1 MECLVLPVTES
12 SQVGEARRIAAALA
26 GTAGFD
32 ETERGKVALVAT
44 EAANNL
50 VQHAAGGELVL
61 RVLGRDQADGLE
73 ILSLD
78 KGPGMRNVAECLRDG
93 FSTAGTP
100 GTGLGAILRLSD
112 LFDIYSLPGMG
123 TALLS
128 RLRAKAP
135 AARPQTGTGLEIG
148 AVCLPKPGETVCGD
162 AWDADDRGG
171 RSRILVAD
179 GLGHGPAAAE
189 ASGEAVRVFR
199 QNPAP
204 GPAEILEAIHAALRG
219 TRGAAAAAAEVDL
232 TERTIRFAGIGNIA
246 AAVVSP
252 GETRSMVSHNGI
264 VGHQMRKVQ
273 EFVYPLP
280 EGGMLVMA
288 SDGLTTQWRLDRY
301 PGLLAKHPGLA
312 AGVLYRDFNRGR
324 DDVTVLAARPKR
336 ETT

>member
-1 MECLVLPVTES
+1 M
-12 SQVGEARRIAAALA
+12 ALI
-26 GTAGFD
+26 
-32 ETERGKVALVAT
+32 AT

-123 TALLS
+123 IGLAF

-135 AARPQTGTGLEIG
+135 ARPQTGTGLEIG
-148 AVCLPKPGETVCGD
+148 AVCLPKPGETVRRRLGCG
-162 AWDADDRGG
+162 RSRG

-189 ASGEAVRVFR
+189 ASGRPCAFSGRTR
-199 QNPAP
+199 RPARRRSWRRSTP
-204 GPAEILEAIHAALRG
+204 PCGAHGAPPPPPRWTLRNGRSASPA
-219 TRGAAAAAAEVDL
+219 
-232 TERTIRFAGIGNIA
+232 
-246 AAVVSP
+246 
-252 GETRSMVSHNGI
+252 
-264 VGHQMRKVQ
+264 
-273 EFVYPLP
+273 
-280 EGGMLVMA
+280 
-288 SDGLTTQWRLDRY
+288 
-301 PGLLAKHPGLA
+301 
-312 AGVLYRDFNRGR
+312 
-324 DDVTVLAARPKR
+324 
-336 ETT
+336 